1 MAEKTPLAIDA
12 NNWFSIHHNP
22 GVVWEGIKKEE
33 DKRHKIIEEF
43 YDPVDSTRAIYRN
56 FWTRNL
62 RNNRGSTFKVSDI
75 FDKKDAFGA
84 YAKNPQ
90 PYFDTLEDFGYT
102 LDSVINLR
110 DRDSIGKFFNYLASI
125 EIGREYFDKNISQEE
140 KQRVINE
147 GIDKGLESLI
157 NDEDYKYKTQFTNEM
172 NKPIISVEFGE
183 NKEQMQQ
190 GGFIRQPK
198 IINDPNAAPAAMR
211 ADDVDLQAQEGDFI
225 MGYPAM
231 QQSGT
236 RVRSLVEQA
245 MLKAKDAGVKT
256 KGYKKGDKV
265 DILVHNKEMHIPK
278 ELVSYIDGGYTTLK
292 KLNAPSK
299 YAVGD
304 YITDK
309 QAMNKELI
317 RREKLRGFID
327 PEEDI
332 TARDFSISGRKEE
345 EERRLGREELERQHR
360 DVRGVHKDEEE
371 KQKRVANLEK
381 LHSDI
386 RGVHRNDTLATLIAP
401 EKGNDDFNFGRSA
414 ALPGVAMNGTYG
426 QQQWEKMKEKL
437 SIMINNYVKKT
448 PHVNYENLFNLYIS
462 TVKNIKEGVEESDA
476 PIKTNLLL
484 DDKFLKNA
492 FKATEVHTK
501 LNVANKSKSGEELTY
516 DVKIEGNSLMFNY
529 PHGTPNLMEK
539 TKTISKVADEDIK
552 YTAEE
557 GAKDNWL
564 SQLRNA
570 ESDDVKLDLNSA
582 GGFGYSN
589 IDHHVK
595 MPSYLQDMIPYIKEV
610 EGYTDEPKKEPTEQE
625 LYTIYYG
632 HGLTAN
638 QLEDYKTGKLNLD
651 PEITLKKDLIEA
663 DMLAEKVYNKYLKS
677 KKFKEV
683 ARDLG
688 LNATGPNYK
697 NLPDTSKK
705 MIVDLAFN
713 LGSKPKL
720 KFGDLDAGL
729 KGYVKFMAGA
739 ANNNYKIML
748 QEYKR
753 YYTNTMGQLKPL
765 TNRNNKFRDSFLYKL
780 EEILG
785 NKKINPET
793 LINHLGV
800 LR

>member
-1 MAEKTPLAIDA
+1 MADLPLAIDA
-12 NNWFSIHHNP
+12 NNWFSIHSNP
-22 GVVWEGIKKEE
+22 GVDWEGRKKKE

-62 RNNRGSTFKVSDI
+62 RNNRGSTFKVGDI

-84 YAKNPQ
+84 YAKDPK

-102 LDSVINLR
+102 IDSVIDLR
-110 DRDSIGKFFNYLASI
+110 NRDSIGKFFNYLASI

-147 GIDKGLESLI
+147 GINKGLNSLI

-172 NKPIISVEFGE
+172 SRPIISVEFGE

-198 IINDPNAAPAAMR
+198 IISDPNAAPAAMR

-231 QQSGT
+231 QQQGPK
-236 RVRSLVEQA
+236 VRSLVEQA
-245 MLKAKDAGVKT
+245 MLRAKDRGVKT

-265 DILVHNKEMHIPK
+265 DILVHNKEMHIPQ
-278 ELVSYIDGGYTTLK
+278 EIIPYIEGGYTTLK

-299 YAVGD
+299 YEDGGFV
-304 YITDK
+304 DK
-309 QAMNKELI
+309 MAMLREGEQEQQAEFTQQREQEFAQDPRSQAI
-317 RREKLRGFID
+317 AGVTEEDEREK
-327 PEEDI
+327 
-332 TARDFSISGRKEE
+332 
-345 EERRLGREELERQHR
+345 RRT
-360 DVRGVHKDEEE
+360 D
-371 KQKRVANLEK
+371 LEK
-381 LHSDI
+381 LHSDV
-386 RGVHRNDTLATLIAP
+386 RGVHRNEVLSTLTAP
-401 EKGNDDFNFGRSA
+401 EKGNIDFDMGRSNT
-414 ALPGVAMNGTYG
+414 LPGIALYG
-426 QQQWEKMKEKL
+426 NYGEQNWEKMKEKL
-437 SIMINNYVKKT
+437 SIMVNNYVKKT
-448 PHVNYENLFNLYIS
+448 PHVNYENLFNLYAS
-462 TVKNIKEGVEESDA
+462 TVKNIKEGVEESDSS
-476 PIKTNLLL
+476 IKTELLL
-484 DDKFLKNA
+484 DTTFLKNA

-501 LNVANKSKSGEELTY
+501 LNVANKAKSGEELNY
-516 DVKIEGNSLMFNY
+516 NVSIAGNSLKFDY

-539 TKTISKVADEDIK
+539 TKKVEKKITNK
-552 YTAEE
+552 IQYNENE
-557 GAKDNWL
+557 SAKDNWL
-564 SQLRNA
+564 ATLRNA
-570 ESDDVKLDLNSA
+570 ESDTPKLDMNSA

-589 IDHHVK
+589 IDHHVE
-595 MPSYLQDMIPYIKEV
+595 MPNYLSAMIPYIQEV
-610 EGYTDEPKKEPTEQE
+610 EGFTDEPKKEPLEKK

-632 HGLTAN
+632 HQLTAN

-651 PEITLKKDLIEA
+651 PDELLKKDLIEA

-683 ARDLG
+683 ANDLG
-688 LNATGPNYK
+688 LDATGPNYK

-705 MIVDLAFN
+705 MLVDLAFN

-720 KFGDLDAGL
+720 DFGNYDAGL
-729 KGYVKFMAGA
+729 KGYVKFMAGI
-739 ANNNYKIML
+739 ANNNTTIML

-753 YYTNTMGQLKPL
+753 YYTDSRGTLQPL
-765 TNRNNKFRDSFLYKL
+765 NNRNNKFRDTFLYAL
-780 EEILG
+780 DDILG
-785 NKKINPET
+785 NKKMNPEN

-800 LR
+800 LQ

>member
-1 MAEKTPLAIDA
+1 MGDLPLAIDA

-22 GVVWEGIKKEE
+22 GVIWEGIKKEE

-62 RNNRGSTFKVSDI
+62 RNNRGSTFKVGDI

-84 YAKNPQ
+84 YAKDPK

-102 LDSVINLR
+102 LDSVIDLR

-147 GIDKGLESLI
+147 GINKGLDSLI
-157 NDEDYKYKTQFTNEM
+157 NDEDYKYKDQFNKEM
-172 NKPIISVEFGE
+172 STPLISIEFGE
-183 NKEQMQQ
+183 DKEQMQQ

-198 IINDPNAAPAAMR
+198 MINDPNAAPAALR
-211 ADDVDLQAQEGDFI
+211 ADDIELQAQEGDFI

-245 MLKAKDAGVKT
+245 MLKAKNAGVKT

-278 ELVSYIDGGYTTLK
+278 EIIPYIGGGYATLK
-292 KLNAPSK
+292 KLNQPSK
-299 YAVGD
+299 HQDGGFVDKMAV
-304 YITDK
+304 
-309 QAMNKELI
+309 
-317 RREKLRGFID
+317 LRGEEQQQQEEFAQQREQEFAQD
-327 PEEDI
+327 PRSQAI
-332 TARDFSISGRKEE
+332 AGVTEE
-345 EERRLGREELERQHR
+345 EEQ
-360 DVRGVHKDEEE
+360 E
-371 KQKRVANLEK
+371 KKRTDLEK
-381 LHSDI
+381 LHSDV
-386 RGVHRNDTLATLIAP
+386 RGVHRNETLATLTSP
-401 EKGNDDFNFGRSA
+401 EKGNGDFNFGRSTT
-414 ALPGVAMNGTYG
+414 LPGIAMNGTYG

-437 SIMINNYVKKT
+437 SIMVNNYVKKT
-448 PHVNYENLFNLYIS
+448 PHVNYENLFNLYVS

-476 PIKTNLLL
+476 PIRTNLLL

-539 TKTISKVADEDIK
+539 TKTIPKVADEDVK

-557 GAKDNWL
+557 GANSNWL

-570 ESDDVKLDLNSA
+570 ESDDAKLDLNSA

-610 EGYTDEPKKEPTEQE
+610 EGYTDEPKKEPLEKK
-625 LYTIYYG
+625 LYTIYWG
-632 HGLTAN
+632 HQLTAN
-638 QLEDYKTGKLNLD
+638 QLEDYKTGKLELD
-651 PEITLKKDLIEA
+651 DEDILKKDLIEA

-683 ARDLG
+683 ASDLG
-688 LNATGPNYK
+688 LDATGPNYK

-705 MIVDLAFN
+705 MLVDLAFN
-713 LGSKPKL
+713 LGSRPKL

-753 YYTNTMGQLKPL
+753 YYTSTTGTLKES
-765 TNRNNKFRDSFLYKL
+765 TRRNNKFRNTFLYKL
-780 EEILG
+780 DEVMG

-793 LINHLGV
+793 LINHLDV

>member
-1 MAEKTPLAIDA
+1 MGDLPLAIDA

-22 GVVWEGIKKEE
+22 GVIWEGIKKEE
-33 DKRHKIIEEF
+33 DKRHKVIEEF

-62 RNNRGSTFKVSDI
+62 RNNRGSTFKVGDI

-84 YAKNPQ
+84 YAKDPK

-102 LDSVINLR
+102 LDSVIDLR

-147 GIDKGLESLI
+147 GINKGLDSLI
-157 NDEDYKYKTQFTNEM
+157 NDEDYKYKDQFNKEM
-172 NKPIISVEFGE
+172 STPLISIEFGE
-183 NKEQMQQ
+183 DKEQMQQ

-198 IINDPNAAPAAMR
+198 MINDPNAAPAALR
-211 ADDVDLQAQEGDFI
+211 ADDIELQAQEGDFI

-245 MLKAKDAGVKT
+245 MLKAKNAGVKT

-278 ELVSYIDGGYTTLK
+278 EIIPYIGGGYATLK

-332 TARDFSISGRKEE
+332 TARDFSISGRKEA

-386 RGVHRNDTLATLIAP
+386 RGTHRSDTLATLVSP
-401 EKGNDDFNFGRSA
+401 EKGNDDFNFGRSTT
-414 ALPGVAMNGTYG
+414 LPGIAMNGTYG

-437 SIMINNYVKKT
+437 SIMVNNYVKKT
-448 PHVNYENLFNLYIS
+448 PHVNYENLFNIYVS

-476 PIKTNLLL
+476 PIRTNLLL

-539 TKTISKVADEDIK
+539 TKTIPKVVDEDVK

-557 GAKDNWL
+557 GANSNWL

-570 ESDDVKLDLNSA
+570 ESDDAKLDLNSA

-595 MPSYLQDMIPYIKEV
+595 MPSYLQDMIPYMKEV
-610 EGYTDEPKKEPTEQE
+610 EGYTDEPKKEPLEKK
-625 LYTIYYG
+625 LYTIYWG
-632 HGLTAN
+632 HQLTAN
-638 QLEDYKTGKLNLD
+638 QLEDYKTGKLELD
-651 PEITLKKDLIEA
+651 DEDILKKDLIEA

-683 ARDLG
+683 ASDLG
-688 LNATGPNYK
+688 LDATGPNYK

-705 MIVDLAFN
+705 MLVDLAFN
-713 LGSKPKL
+713 LGSRPKL

-753 YYTNTMGQLKPL
+753 YYTSTTGTLKES
-765 TNRNNKFRDSFLYKL
+765 TRRNNKFRDTFLYKL
-780 EEILG
+780 DEVMG

-793 LINHLGV
+793 LINHLDV

>member
-1 MAEKTPLAIDA
+1 MGDLPLAIVA
-12 NNWFSIHHNP
+12 NNWFSIHRNP
-22 GVVWEGIKKEE
+22 GVIWEGIKKEE

-62 RNNRGSTFKVSDI
+62 RNNRGSTFKVGDI

-84 YAKNPQ
+84 YAKDPK

-102 LDSVINLR
+102 LDSVIDLR

-147 GIDKGLESLI
+147 GINKGLDSLI
-157 NDEDYKYKTQFTNEM
+157 NDEDYKYKDQFNKEM
-172 NKPIISVEFGE
+172 STPLISIEFGE
-183 NKEQMQQ
+183 DKEQMQQ

-198 IINDPNAAPAAMR
+198 MINDPNAAPAALR
-211 ADDVDLQAQEGDFI
+211 ADDIELQAQEGDFI

-245 MLKAKDAGVKT
+245 MLKAKNAGVKT

-278 ELVSYIDGGYTTLK
+278 EIIPYIGGGYATLK
-292 KLNAPSK
+292 KLNQPSK
-299 YAVGD
+299 HQDGGFVDKMAV
-304 YITDK
+304 
-309 QAMNKELI
+309 
-317 RREKLRGFID
+317 LRGEEQQQQEEFAQQREQEFAQD
-327 PEEDI
+327 PRSQAI
-332 TARDFSISGRKEE
+332 AGVTEE
-345 EERRLGREELERQHR
+345 EEQ
-360 DVRGVHKDEEE
+360 E
-371 KQKRVANLEK
+371 KKRTDLEK
-381 LHSDI
+381 LHSDV
-386 RGVHRNDTLATLIAP
+386 RGVHRNETLATLTSP
-401 EKGNDDFNFGRSA
+401 EKGNGDFNFGRSTT
-414 ALPGVAMNGTYG
+414 LPGIAMNGTYG

-437 SIMINNYVKKT
+437 SIMVNNYVKKT
-448 PHVNYENLFNLYIS
+448 PHVNYENLFNLYVS

-476 PIKTNLLL
+476 PIRTNLLL

-539 TKTISKVADEDIK
+539 TKTIPKVADEDVK

-557 GAKDNWL
+557 GANSNWL

-570 ESDDVKLDLNSA
+570 ESDDAKLDLNSA

-610 EGYTDEPKKEPTEQE
+610 EGYTDEPKKEPLEKK
-625 LYTIYYG
+625 LYTIYWG
-632 HGLTAN
+632 HQLTAN
-638 QLEDYKTGKLNLD
+638 QLEDYKTGKLELD
-651 PEITLKKDLIEA
+651 DEDILKKDLIEA

-683 ARDLG
+683 ASDLG
-688 LNATGPNYK
+688 LDATGPNYK

-705 MIVDLAFN
+705 MLVDLAFN
-713 LGSKPKL
+713 LGSRPKL

-753 YYTNTMGQLKPL
+753 YYTSTTGTLKES
-765 TNRNNKFRDSFLYKL
+765 TRRNNKFRNTFLYKL
-780 EEILG
+780 DEVMG

-793 LINHLGV
+793 LINHLDV

>member
-1 MAEKTPLAIDA
+1 MVEFKARPVIPLSIDS
-12 NNWFSIHHNP
+12 NNWFSIHRNP
-22 GVVWEGIKKEE
+22 GIDWEGRKKKE
-33 DKRHKIIEEF
+33 DRKHTIIEEF
-43 YDPVDSTRAIYRN
+43 YDPVDSARALYRN
-56 FWTRNL
+56 FWSRNL
-62 RNNRGSTFKVSDI
+62 RNKKGSYLRIGDL
-75 FDKKDAFGA
+75 FDPKDAYGA
-84 YAKNPQ
+84 YAKNPTA
-90 PYFDTLEDFGYT
+90 YFDTLEDFGYT
-102 LDSVINLR
+102 KDSVIDLR
-110 DRDSIGKFFNYLASI
+110 NPESVEKFFNYIANI
-125 EIGREYFDKNISQEE
+125 EIGRDFYKNQVPENKK
-140 KQRVINE
+140 KQVIQE
-147 GIDKGLESLI
+147 GIAKGHDSLI
-157 NDEDYKYKTQFTNEM
+157 NDKNYKYREQFLEEL
-172 NKPIISVEFGE
+172 NKPIITVEFGE

-198 IINDPNAAPAAMR
+198 IINDPTAAPASLR

-231 QQSGT
+231 QQSGP

-245 MLKAKDAGVKT
+245 MLKAKDSGVKT

-278 ELVSYIDGGYTTLK
+278 EIIPYIGGGYATLK
-292 KLNAPSK
+292 KLNQPSK
-299 YAVGD
+299 HQDGGFVDKMAVLHGEEQQQQEEFAQQREQEFAQD
-304 YITDK
+304 PRS
-309 QAMNKELI
+309 QAI
-317 RREKLRGFID
+317 AGV
-327 PEEDI
+327 
-332 TARDFSISGRKEE
+332 TEE
-345 EERRLGREELERQHR
+345 EER
-360 DVRGVHKDEEE
+360 E
-371 KQKRVANLEK
+371 KRRTDLEK
-381 LHSDI
+381 LHSDV
-386 RGVHRNDTLATLIAP
+386 RGVHRNETLATLTSP
-401 EKGNDDFNFGRSA
+401 EKGNGDFNFGRSTT
-414 ALPGVAMNGTYG
+414 LPGIAMNGTYG

-437 SIMINNYVKKT
+437 SIMVNNYVKKT
-448 PHVNYENLFNLYIS
+448 PHVNYENLFNLYVS

-476 PIKTNLLL
+476 PIRTNLLL

-539 TKTISKVADEDIK
+539 TKTIPKVADEDIK

-557 GAKDNWL
+557 GANNNWL

-570 ESDDVKLDLNSA
+570 ESDDAKLDLNSA

-610 EGYTDEPKKEPTEQE
+610 EGYTDEPKKEPLEKK
-625 LYTIYYG
+625 LYTIYWG
-632 HGLTAN
+632 HQLTAN
-638 QLEDYKTGKLNLD
+638 QLEDYKTGKLELD
-651 PEITLKKDLIEA
+651 DEDILKKDLIEA

-683 ARDLG
+683 ASDLG
-688 LNATGPNYK
+688 LDATGPNYK

-705 MIVDLAFN
+705 MLVDLAFN
-713 LGSKPKL
+713 LGSRPKL

-753 YYTNTMGQLKPL
+753 YYTSTTGTLKES
-765 TNRNNKFRDSFLYKL
+765 TRRNNKFRNTFLYKL
-780 EEILG
+780 DEVMG

-793 LINHLGV
+793 LINHLDV

>member
-231 QQSGT
+231 QQQGP

-245 MLKAKDAGVKT
+245 MLRAKDRGVKT

-265 DILVHNKEMHIPK
+265 DILVHNKEMHIPQ
-278 ELVSYIDGGYTTLK
+278 EIIPYIEGGYTTLK

-299 YAVGD
+299 YEDGGFV
-304 YITDK
+304 DK
-309 QAMNKELI
+309 MAMLREGEQEQQAEFTQQ
-317 RREKLRGFID
+317 REQEFEQD
-327 PEEDI
+327 PRSKAI
-332 TARDFSISGRKEE
+332 AGVTEE
-345 EERRLGREELERQHR
+345 EEQLQRRGQLEQEREAFEGLHQDEEYKNQLDDMGLEKDFTDYKFSVNPPETGHHEFNLGDYKNTVQYKTSRTTGEEFWEHLDKRTRKFINKTLKTVDSAGKKNFHKEVMNNYKTAIEENE
-360 DVRGVHKDEEE
+360 DLNLDIKKLATNDYIEGTVRGSLLN
-371 KQKRVANLEK
+371 RVL
-381 LHSDI
+381 D
-386 RGVHRNDTLATLIAP
+386 RT
-401 EKGNDDFNFGRSA
+401 
-414 ALPGVAMNGTYG
+414 
-426 QQQWEKMKEKL
+426 
-437 SIMINNYVKKT
+437 NYVKT
-448 PHVNYENLFNLYIS
+448 GSRLNN
-462 TVKNIKEGVEESDA
+462 NITIGKDSLRFDYPDGTAEVLGLNQKEKSYFDRDPV
-476 PIKTNLLL
+476 
-484 DDKFLKNA
+484 
-492 FKATEVHTK
+492 K
-501 LNVANKSKSGEELTY
+501 LNYKFNGSFDKNEQFLSREL
-516 DVKIEGNSLMFNY
+516 ENF
-529 PHGTPNLMEK
+529 K
-539 TKTISKVADEDIK
+539 TKNEYETDKISV
-552 YTAEE
+552 
-557 GAKDNWL
+557 
-564 SQLRNA
+564 
-570 ESDDVKLDLNSA
+570 NSA
-582 GGFGYSN
+582 GGQGYSGGVEDEEVDFPPKYEFLVDFLKN
-589 IDHHVK
+589 VENNPDNFNPTLYKDEGSNKFAIGFGHTFTEKSLKQFMEEKGIKNKNDLVISIEEADELLRKDILAAEQLASSIYSNFIKNNKKAAENSPSFEYLDDNRK
-595 MPSYLQDMIPYIKEV
+595 MM
-610 EGYTDEPKKEPTEQE
+610 
-625 LYTIYYG
+625 
-632 HGLTAN
+632 
-638 QLEDYKTGKLNLD
+638 
-651 PEITLKKDLIEA
+651 LIEYVFSMGNRFTQY
-663 DMLAEKVYNKYLKS
+663 DDFMKHLTNDDYRGMLN
-677 KKFKEV
+677 
-683 ARDLG
+683 
-688 LNATGPNYK
+688 
-697 NLPDTSKK
+697 
-705 MIVDLAFN
+705 
-713 LGSKPKL
+713 
-720 KFGDLDAGL
+720 
-729 KGYVKFMAGA
+729 
-739 ANNNYKIML
+739 
-748 QEYKR
+748 EYKR
-753 YYTNTMGQLKPL
+753 GFYKDRVNKTGFTELTERNNDFLNTFLKPNL
-765 TNRNNKFRDSFLYKL
+765 REAGNNRPY
-780 EEILG
+780 
-785 NKKINPET
+785 
-793 LINHLGV
+793 
-800 LR
+800 